1 MQLFDIRDYELP
13 SYDEIDWKQTKH
25 NVGIFIAAYKTARER
40 VGQPI
45 LPKLTSEYTLVN
57 FESDSSSKIETNTS
71 LEIYQS
77 EYERLH
83 KYFVVGYSSIIHP
96 YRPEITERRRKIFML
111 RYFYGLTVSNVSERI
126 HYQKNIVVDDSKKT
140 MLQFSCGL
148 SLLVLKK

>member
-25 NVGIFIAAYKTARER
+25 NVGIFISAYKTARER

-57 FESDSSSKIETNTS
+57 FESDSSSKIETNNS

-126 HYQKNIVVDDSKKT
+126 HYQKNIVVEDSKKT